1 MKKIMQKKKEKS
13 IELYK
18 FAENAYLNYSIY
30 VISDRALPHIGDGLK
45 PVQRRVIYAMS
56 ELGLKS
62 SSKFKKSARTI
73 GDVIGKY
80 HPHGDVACYEA
91 MVLMAQPFS
100 YRYPL
105 IEGQGNWGSPD
116 DPKSFAAM
124 RYTESR
130 LSKYSDLLLNEIEQ
144 GTVEYISNFD
154 GSLLE
159 PKILPACLP
168 NIILNG
174 AIGIAVGMVTDI
186 PPHNI
191 KEVATAII
199 KLIDYPKSTLDD
211 ILNIIQG
218 PDFPTESEIITP
230 KKELRKIYE
239 NGKGSI
245 RLRALWS
252 IKDNSIV
259 ITSLPYQ
266 VSVIRIIEQITTQIR
281 NKKLPMIEDIRDESD
296 YENSTRIVI
305 FIKSNYNYLKLEQI
319 IYHLFFTTDLEK
331 SYRINLNMIGLNN
344 KPSVKNLLEILSEW
358 IFFRRNIVKKRLN
371 FHLKK
376 LIKKLH
382 ILKGL
387 LIAHA
392 NLEELIKIIRL
403 NLNPNSIIQNKFKM
417 SELQTETLLNLKLRA
432 ISLMEKKKI
441 IDEQYQ
447 LEKEYKYINN
457 ILSSEK
463 EMNSLL
469 KKEILLTIN
478 KYSNNR
484 RSLLKE
490 RKEAKL
496 LNENELLVSNNEPI
510 TVILS
515 KMGWIRSAK
524 GHNINPINL
533 NYKSGDSFLIS
544 VKGKKNQTIV
554 LIDSKGRSY
563 SIDTISLPPV
573 RSQGEPLSSKLKI
586 PQGSIIKSI
595 LMEENNKEILL
606 SSSSGYG
613 FLCNFS
619 DLIACNRNG
628 KSLMILS
635 EKAEVLPPLI
645 INNKNYMI
653 LAVSSIGRFL
663 LFPINIL
670 PKLSKGKGNRLI
682 LINNKD
688 FIKNKDKLKWL
699 FIINNKS
706 IIFIE
711 LINQKFKLKFKELKK
726 FYADKIHKG
735 FFFNKKEIIQNIFLD
750 KEKEN

>member
-1 MKKIMQKKKEKS
+1 MVKKIQKKKERS

-91 MVLMAQPFS
+91 MVLMAQSFS

-130 LSKYSDLLLNEIEQ
+130 LSKYSDLLLNEIEK
-144 GTVEYISNFD
+144 GTVDYVSNFD

-199 KLIDYPKSTLDD
+199 KLIDYPESTLDD
-211 ILNIIQG
+211 ILKIIQG
-218 PDFPTESEIITP
+218 PDFPTESEIITS

-245 RLRALWS
+245 RLRSLWC
-252 IKDNSIV
+252 IKNNSII

-296 YENSTRIVI
+296 YENPIRIVI
-305 FIKSNYNYLKLEQI
+305 FIKNNYNYLKLEKI
-319 IYHLFFTTDLEK
+319 VHHLFFITDLEK

-344 KPSVKNLLEILSEW
+344 KPSIKNLLEILSEW
-358 IFFRRNIVKKRLN
+358 ILFRRNIVKKRLN
-371 FHLKK
+371 FYLNK
-376 LIKKLH
+376 LIKKIH

-387 LIAHA
+387 LIAHN
-392 NLEELIKIIRL
+392 NLEELIQIIRL
-403 NLNPNSIIQNKFKM
+403 NLNPNSIIQKKFNM
-417 SELQTETLLNLKLRA
+417 SKLQIETLLNLKLRA
-432 ISLMEKKKI
+432 ITLIEKKKI

-447 LEKEYKYINN
+447 LEKEHKHISD
-457 ILSSEK
+457 ILSSK
-463 EMNSLL
+463 NKMNALL
-469 KKEILLTIN
+469 KKEILLTIS

-484 RSLLKE
+484 RSLLK
-490 RKEAKL
+490 KYSEAKL
-496 LNENELLVSNNEPI
+496 LTENELSISNEPI

-524 GHNINPINL
+524 GHAIDPMNL
-533 NYKSGDSFLIS
+533 NYKSGDSFFIS

-563 SIDTISLPPV
+563 SIDTISLPPL

-586 PQGSIIKSI
+586 PHGSIIKSI

-645 INNKNYMI
+645 INDKKDMI
-653 LAVSSIGRFL
+653 LVVSSIGRFL

-670 PKLSKGKGNRLI
+670 PKLSKGKGNKLI
-682 LINNKD
+682 LIDNKN
-688 FIKNKDKLKWL
+688 FVQNKDKLEWI
-699 FIINNKS
+699 FVINSKS
-706 IIFIE
+706 VIFVE
-711 LINQKFKLKFKELKK
+711 LNNQQLKLKFKELKK
-726 FYADKIHKG
+726 FYMNKNHKG
-735 FFFNKKEIIQNIFLD
+735 FFLDTKEKIKNIFLD
-750 KEKEN
+750 KKKEN

>member
-1 MKKIMQKKKEKS
+1 MQKKKEKS

>member
-1 MKKIMQKKKEKS
+1 MTKLIQKKKEKS
-13 IELYK
+13 IDLCK

-130 LSKYSDLLLNEIEQ
+130 LSKYSNLLLNEIEK

-191 KEVATAII
+191 KEVATAIV
-199 KLIDYPKSTLDD
+199 KLIDHPESTLDD

-218 PDFPTESEIITP
+218 PDFPTKSEIITP

-252 IKDNSIV
+252 IKNNSI
-259 ITSLPYQ
+259 IIRSLPYQ
-266 VSVIRIIEQITTQIR
+266 VSVLRIIEQITTQIR

-296 YENSTRIVI
+296 YKNSTRIVI
-305 FIKSNYNYLKLEQI
+305 FIKNNYNYLKLEQI
-319 IYHLFFTTDLEK
+319 IHHLFFTTDLEK

-344 KPSVKNLLEILSEW
+344 KPSIKNLLEILSEW
-358 IFFRRNIVKKRLN
+358 IVFRRNIVKKRLN
-371 FHLKK
+371 FNLNKLTKK
-376 LIKKLH
+376 IH
-382 ILKGL
+382 ILEGL
-387 LIAHA
+387 LIAHN

-403 NLNPNSIIQNKFKM
+403 NLNPNSIIQNKFNM
-417 SELQTETLLNLKLRA
+417 SKLQIENLLNLKLRA
-432 ISLMEKKKI
+432 ITLIEKKKI
-441 IDEQYQ
+441 TNEKYE
-447 LEKEYKYINN
+447 LEKEHKHISN
-457 ILSSEK
+457 ILSSK
-463 EMNSLL
+463 NKMNSLL
-469 KKEILLTIN
+469 KKEILLTIK
-478 KYSNNR
+478 KYANDR
-484 RSLLKE
+484 RSLFKKC
-490 RKEAKL
+490 KEAKL
-496 LNENELLVSNNEPI
+496 LNENELSISNEPI

-524 GHNINPINL
+524 GHAIDPVNL

-563 SIDTISLPPV
+563 SMDTISLPPL

-635 EKAEVLPPLI
+635 KNAEILSPLI
-645 INNKNYMI
+645 INNKKHMI
-653 LAVSSIGRFL
+653 LTISFIGRFL

-670 PKLSKGKGNRLI
+670 PKLTRGKGNKLI

-688 FIKNKDKLKWL
+688 FIQNKDKLKWI
-699 FIINNKS
+699 FVINNKS
-706 IIFIE
+706 TIFVE
-711 LINQKFKLKFKELKK
+711 LTNQKFILTYKELKK
-726 FYADKIHKG
+726 FYVNKSHKG
-735 FFFNKKEIIQNIFLD
+735 FFLNKKEKIKNIFLD
-750 KEKEN
+750 KKKEN

>member
-1 MKKIMQKKKEKS
+1 MKKIIQKKKEKS
-13 IELYK
+13 IELCK

-45 PVQRRVIYAMS
+45 PVQRRIIYAMS

-130 LSKYSDLLLNEIEQ
+130 LSNYSNLLLNEIEQ

-218 PDFPTESEIITP
+218 PDFPTGSEIITP

-245 RLRALWS
+245 RLRSLWN

-358 IFFRRNIVKKRLN
+358 ILFRKNIVKKRLN

-403 NLNPNSIIQNKFKM
+403 NLNPSYIIQNKFKM

-447 LEKEYKYINN
+447 LEKKYNHINN
-457 ILSSEK
+457 ILSSED
-463 EMNSLL
+463 EMNYLL

-484 RSLLKE
+484 RSLFKE

-586 PQGSIIKSI
+586 PQGSVIKSI
-595 LMEENNKEILL
+595 LMEQNHKEVLL

-635 EKAEVLPPLI
+635 EKSEVLPPLV

-653 LAVSSIGRFL
+653 LAVSSVGRFL

-682 LINNKD
+682 LIDNKD
-688 FIKNKDKLKWL
+688 FIQNKDKLKWL

-711 LINQKFKLKFKELKK
+711 LINKKFKLKFNELKK
-726 FYADKIHKG
+726 FYVDKIHKG
-735 FFFNKKEIIQNIFLD
+735 FFFNKKEIIKNIFLD
-750 KEKEN
+750 KEKDN